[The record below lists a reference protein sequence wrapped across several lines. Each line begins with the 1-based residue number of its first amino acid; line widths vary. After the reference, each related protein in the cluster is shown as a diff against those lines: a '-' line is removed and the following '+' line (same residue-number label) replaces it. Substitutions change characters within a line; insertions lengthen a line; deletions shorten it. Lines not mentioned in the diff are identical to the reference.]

1 MSKTVV
7 ITGSSRGI
15 GFGLARCFLEK
26 GCNVVLNGSSP
37 ESTRKA
43 LEQLP
48 GYHGHLAAVSGDI
61 SSREAITRLYDE
73 AVSHFGR
80 VDIWINN
87 AGIGH
92 EMRNAWEIEHDEL
105 SRVFRV
111 NIDGVVS
118 GTIIPFLRMKD
129 LGGGKIF
136 NMEGF
141 GSDGFM
147 LDGMTIYGTT
157 KSALT
162 YFTRS
167 FAHEARGTSVQIGTI
182 SPGMVVTDMLLRTVV
197 GGSAKSHKQKKFFN
211 TMADTV
217 ETVAPF
223 LVGKILATTAQ
234 SPKIKWLT
242 KPKMVGRILI
252 APFRKRNL
260 FV

>member
-1 MSKTVV
+1 MGKTVV
-7 ITGSSRGI
+7 ITGSTRGI
-15 GFGLARCFLEK
+15 GFGLAGCFL
-26 GCNVVLNGSSP
+26 GRGYNVVLNGSSP

-43 LEQLP
+43 MERLQGDRE
-48 GYHGHLAAVSGDI
+48 HLAAVSADI
-61 SSREAITRLYDE
+61 STRDGITQLYDE
-73 AVSHFGR
+73 AVRHFGR

-92 EMRNAWEIEHDEL
+92 EMRNAWEVDSHEL
-105 SRVFRV
+105 SRVLRV

-118 GTIIPFLRMKD
+118 GTIIPFQRMKEQ
-129 LGGGKIF
+129 GGGKIF
-136 NMEGF
+136 NMEGL

-182 SPGMVVTDMLLRTVV
+182 SPGMVVTDMLRRTVSD
-197 GGSAKSHKQKKFFN
+197 GSPESLKKQRFFN
-211 TMADTV
+211 IMADDV
-217 ETVAPF
+217 ETVAAF
-223 LVGKILATTAQ
+223 LTDRILAATDH
-234 SPKIKWLT
+234 SPKIRWLT
-242 KPKMVGRILI
+242 KPRMAGKILM

-260 FV
+260 FS

>member
-15 GFGLARCFLEK
+15 GFGLACCFLER

-43 LEQLP
+43 MERLQGDRE
-48 GYHGHLAAVSGDI
+48 HLAAVPADI
-61 SSREAITRLYDE
+61 SSRDGITQLYDE
-73 AVSHFGR
+73 AVRHFGR

-92 EMRNAWEIEHDEL
+92 EMRNAWEVDSNEL
-105 SRVFRV
+105 SQVLRV
-111 NIDGVVS
+111 NLDGVVS
-118 GTIIPFLRMKD
+118 GTIIPFQRMKEQ
-129 LGGGKIF
+129 GGGKIF
-136 NMEGF
+136 NMEGL

-167 FAHEARGTSVQIGTI
+167 FAHEARGTAVQIGTI
-182 SPGMVVTDMLLRTVV
+182 SPGMVVTDMLRRTVSD
-197 GGSAKSHKQKKFFN
+197 GSPESRKKQQFFN
-211 TMADTV
+211 IMADDV
-217 ETVAPF
+217 ATVAAF
-223 LVGKILATTAQ
+223 LTKKMLAATAQ
-234 SPKIKWLT
+234 SPRIRWLT
-242 KPKMVGRILI
+242 KPRMAAKILM
-252 APFRKRNL
+252 APFRRRN
-260 FV
+260 FFS

>member
-1 MSKTVV
+1 MGKTVV
-7 ITGSSRGI
+7 ITGSTRGI
-15 GFGLARCFLEK
+15 WFGLARCFLER
-26 GCNVVLNGSSP
+26 GCNVVLNGRSD
-37 ESTRKA
+37 ESTRKGA
-43 LEQLP
+43 EKLQ
-48 GYHGHLAAVSGDI
+48 GYGDRVAAVSGDI
-61 SSREAITRLYDE
+61 CSREAITRLYDE

-92 EMRNAWEIEHDEL
+92 EMRNACEVDDGEL
-105 SRVFRV
+105 SQVLRV

-118 GTIIPFLRMKD
+118 GTIIPFLRMKEQ
-129 LGGGKIF
+129 GGGKIF
-136 NMEGF
+136 NMEGL

-182 SPGMVVTDMLLRTVV
+182 SPGMVVTDMLLRTVSD
-197 GGSAKSHKQKKFFN
+197 GSAESRKKKKFFN
-211 TMADTV
+211 IMADTV
-217 ETVAPF
+217 ESVAPF
-223 LVGKILATTAQ
+223 LAEQMLATTVH

-242 KPKMVGRILI
+242 KPRMVGKIVLGL
-252 APFRKRNL
+252 FRRRNL
-260 FV
+260 FA

>member
-1 MSKTVV
+1 MGKTVV
-7 ITGSSRGI
+7 ITGSTRGI
-15 GFGLARCFLEK
+15 GFGLARCFLER
-26 GCNVVLNGSSP
+26 GCNVVLNGRSD

-48 GYHGHLAAVSGDI
+48 GYQGHLAAVSGDI
-61 SSREAITRLYDE
+61 CSREAITRLYDE

-92 EMRNAWEIEHDEL
+92 EMRNAWEVDDAEL
-105 SRVFRV
+105 SRVLRV

-118 GTIIPFLRMKD
+118 GTIIPYLRMKEQ
-129 LGGGKIF
+129 GGGKIF
-136 NMEGF
+136 NMEGL

-182 SPGMVVTDMLLRTVV
+182 SPGMVVTDMLLRTVSD
-197 GGSAKSHKQKKFFN
+197 GSAESRKKKKFFN
-211 TMADTV
+211 IMADDV
-217 ETVAPF
+217 ETVVPF
-223 LVGKILATTAQ
+223 LTRKMLATTAQ

-242 KPKMVGRILI
+242 KHRRVGKIVL
-252 APFRKRNL
+252 APLRRRNL
-260 FV
+260 FA

>member
-1 MSKTVV
+1 MGKTVV
-7 ITGSSRGI
+7 ITGSTRGI
-15 GFGLARCFLEK
+15 GFGLARCFLER
-26 GCNVVLNGSSP
+26 GCNVVLNGRSD
-37 ESTRKA
+37 ESTRKGA
-43 LEQLP
+43 EKLQ
-48 GYHGHLAAVSGDI
+48 GYGDRVAAVSGDI
-61 SSREAITRLYDE
+61 SSRDAITRLYDE

-92 EMRNAWEIEHDEL
+92 EMRNAWEVDDGEL
-105 SRVFRV
+105 SQVLRV

-118 GTIIPFLRMKD
+118 GTIIPFLRMKEQ
-129 LGGGKIF
+129 GGGKIF
-136 NMEGF
+136 NMEGL

-182 SPGMVVTDMLLRTVV
+182 SPGMVVTDMLLRTVSD
-197 GGSAKSHKQKKFFN
+197 GSAESRKKKKFFN
-211 TMADTV
+211 IMADTV
-217 ETVAPF
+217 ESVAPF
-223 LVGKILATTAQ
+223 LAEKMLATTVQ

-242 KPKMVGRILI
+242 KQRMVGKIVL
-252 APFRKRNL
+252 APLRRRNL
-260 FV
+260 FA

>member
-1 MSKTVV
+1 MDQ
-7 ITGSSRGI
+7 
-15 GFGLARCFLEK
+15 LK
-26 GCNVVLNGSSP
+26 GYR
-37 ESTRKA
+37 E
-43 LEQLP
+43 
-48 GYHGHLAAVSGDI
+48 HAAGVSADI
-61 SSREAITRLYDE
+61 SSREGIILLYDE

-92 EMRNAWEIEHDEL
+92 EMRNAWELDYGEL
-105 SRVFRV
+105 SQVFRV

-118 GTIIPFLRMKD
+118 GTIIPFLRMKEQ
-129 LGGGKIF
+129 GGGKIF

-167 FAHEARGTSVQIGTI
+167 IAHEARGTSVQIGTI
-182 SPGMVVTDMLLRTVV
+182 SPGMVVTDMLLRTLSA
-197 GGSAKSHKQKKFFN
+197 GSPESLKKKKFFN
-211 TMADTV
+211 IMADNV

-223 LVGKILATTAQ
+223 LAEKILAATAQ

-242 KPKMVGRILI
+242 KPKMVGRSLM

-260 FV
+260 FS

>member
-1 MSKTVV
+1 MGKTVV
-7 ITGSSRGI
+7 ITGSTRGI

-43 LEQLP
+43 MEQLHD
-48 GYHGHLAAVSGDI
+48 YREHLAAVSADI
-61 SSREAITRLYDE
+61 SDRDGVTRLYDE
-73 AVSHFGR
+73 AVSNFGR

-92 EMRNAWEIEHDEL
+92 EMRNAWELDYGEL
-105 SRVFRV
+105 SQVLRV
-111 NIDGVVS
+111 NIDGIVS
-118 GTIIPFLRMKD
+118 GTIIPFRRMKEQ
-129 LGGGKIF
+129 GGGKIF
-136 NMEGF
+136 NMEGL

-157 KSALT
+157 KSALS

-167 FAHEARGTSVQIGTI
+167 IAHEARGTSVQIGTV
-182 SPGMVVTDMLLRTVV
+182 SPGMVVTDMLLRTV
-197 GGSAKSHKQKKFFN
+197 SDESPESLKKKKFFN
-211 TMADTV
+211 IMADEV

-223 LVGKILATTAQ
+223 LAGKILAATAQ

-242 KPKMVGRILI
+242 KPKMAGRILM

-260 FV
+260 FS